1 MKRKEEIQADGGGT
15 RHHRARSRQNKR
27 KGRQGPRGLLCNWTF
42 CVRGW
47 SPGGTEHLPPPAC
60 VTAQG
65 GACVGAHSRT
75 PIVSAA
81 RERVRCG
88 ACLPGPRLYRLYVS
102 IREAVGKREAASTCY
117 RHRGL
122 QELCPCPGVPTAWPR
137 TGAPPA
143 CALLRATPFPFG
155 PVVISSRASFPCGLF
170 SSVVTLRV

>member
-1 MKRKEEIQADGGGT
+1 MGLGT
-15 RHHRARSRQNKR
+15 TEQGQGKI
-27 KGRQGPRGLLCNWTF
+27 KGRDGKDHVVSSATGRSVSEAGAQVALNTSRHLRVSPPREGRAW
-42 CVRGW
+42 
-47 SPGGTEHLPPPAC
+47 
-60 VTAQG
+60 
-65 GACVGAHSRT
+65 GAHSRT
-75 PIVSAA
+75 PIVSDA

-88 ACLPGPRLYRLYVS
+88 ACLPGLRLYRLYVS
-102 IREAVGKREAASTCY
+102 VREAVGKREAASTCC
-117 RHRGL
+117 RHRDL